1 MNILEHTKDQFG
13 IDIEKSSFR
22 AKITGKMSDLGL
34 AQSDEL
40 NESIKERLEAIYE
53 EFGVRGNNNSIT
65 EEELLS
71 IYEVGSAFGIKLKS
85 QADDEI
91 MEKLE
96 IINLFSK
103 VHGYD
108 LSLTTGRGD
117 VINNTELNK
126 IKIIYASF
134 NKELKDLKLE
144 DLYKIKKYELVGLS
158 NLKQLSKVEAE
169 HYSEFI
175 ISLGINLTL
184 SKEEAKNV
192 REVGE
197 VIEDL
202 GYSGSTFLESK
213 ELKKITDLLEKF
225 NLKSI
230 SNWNKES
237 GAILS
242 QIIKEFDIDL
252 KEGGS
257 FRLKKKIKAV
267 EILKLTEVK
276 NIEELNSKLQIIK
289 SFKSDL
295 EEVNQK
301 ELEDL
306 SIIIKE
312 LELSKGNEGEGR
324 EVKRWF
330 ERKGIEFNLGEMDEE
345 TSRQMRALKK
355 KLEAATNKEWKEIS
369 IREISLTEQ
378 ILEAF
383 EMEDIMNSTA
393 EQIAKIS
400 NLINSVSE
408 EALGADV
415 GYNLRGSINKLP
427 SLLEIFKI
435 DPFEKSTKKGGVSK
449 YDSIANLLKEFDK
462 NIFEISESEASRMLS
477 TFASFGADIAS
488 GFVTSDMKSAIK
500 EAIEGFE
507 YKGIVE
513 IDEREVEKIMMLSK
527 AMGLDFKDIKTSDIK
542 VLKLIPKTLDLTLK
556 GMSIGEMENVLYLIE
571 KIEIKKASGEQGW
584 ISYLTKGGGAAIIE
598 KLEALKEKIKLLG
611 YESSTEITKGEY
623 EGIEELLKEWE
634 KDFKS
639 ISVEELKAV
648 TSTYLEFKYSMAKE
662 PLYKLIGVARELKSL
677 NLSPFTVS
685 KIEKNNIRVIEE
697 KYKTRIGEFTQEEM
711 SKIIDNF
718 SKYKVEIKS
727 KEFENSIRSLE
738 ESYVKMGFKS
748 SLKLGKES
756 EECMKLLEKALD
768 KSGGAS
774 NLEKL
779 EKVTN
784 IIAKLAG
791 SIEEYGLE
799 ECVNLEVYL
808 SKFNVDLEKVEML
821 KYKQELITEVS
832 KKCKLDFTE
841 PVGEKI
847 LSNIEEKISEY
858 KVRQE
863 FLDNRGIS
871 SKKEESKKV
880 DISSILDANEEAIKI
895 CANYHEDL

>member
-1 MNILEHTKDQFG
+1 MNILEYTKDQFG

-22 AKITGKMSDLGL
+22 AEIIAKMSALEL

-53 EFGVRGNNNSIT
+53 EFGVRGNNKSIT

-71 IYEVGSAFGIKLKS
+71 IYEVGSTFGIKLKS
-85 QADDEI
+85 QTDDEV
-91 MEKLE
+91 MDKLE

-108 LSLTTGRGD
+108 LSLTAGRGD
-117 VINNTELNK
+117 VINNAELNK
-126 IKIIYASF
+126 IKIIYTSF
-134 NKELKDLKLE
+134 NKELRDLKLE
-144 DLYKIKKYELVGLS
+144 DLYKIKKYELAGLS
-158 NLKQLSKVEAE
+158 NLKQLSKAEAE
-169 HYSEFI
+169 HYSDLLK
-175 ISLGINLTL
+175 SLGINLIL

-192 REVGE
+192 REVCKI
-197 VIEDL
+197 IEDL

-230 SNWNKES
+230 SNWKNES
-237 GAILS
+237 GEILS

-257 FRLKKKIKAV
+257 FKLKKKIKAV

-276 NIEELNSKLQIIK
+276 NVEELNSKLQIIK
-289 SFKSDL
+289 SFKSNL

-306 SIIIKE
+306 SVIIKE
-312 LELSKGNEGEGR
+312 LELSKRNGDEGL

-345 TSRQMRALKK
+345 THGQMRALKK
-355 KLEAATNKEWKEIS
+355 KLEVATNKEWKEIS

-383 EMEDIMNSTA
+383 EMEDIINST
-393 EQIAKIS
+393 ELQIAKIS
-400 NLINSVSE
+400 NLINSASK
-408 EALGADV
+408 EALGVDT

-435 DPFEKSTKKGGVSK
+435 DPFEKGTKKGGVSK
-449 YDSIANLLKEFDK
+449 YDSITNLLKEFDK

-477 TFASFGADIAS
+477 TFTSFGVDMAS

-507 YKGIVE
+507 YAGIVE

-527 AMGLDFKDIKTSDIK
+527 AMGLEFKDIKASDIK
-542 VLKLIPKTLDLTLK
+542 VLKLIPKTLGLTLK
-556 GMSIGEMENVLYLIE
+556 GMSIGKMENVLHLIE

-584 ISYLTKGGGAAIIE
+584 ISYLTKGGEAAIIE

-611 YESSTEITKGEY
+611 YGSSTEVTKGEY

-634 KDFKS
+634 KGFVS
-639 ISVEELKAV
+639 ISVEELKAL
-648 TSTYLEFKYSMAKE
+648 TSTYLELKYSIAKE
-662 PLYKLIGVARELKSL
+662 PLYKLIEVARGLKSL

-685 KIEKNNIRVIEE
+685 EIENNNIRVLEE
-697 KYKTRIGEFTQEEM
+697 KYKTRIGEFNQEEM
-711 SKIIDNF
+711 NKIIDNF

-727 KEFENSIRSLE
+727 KEFESSISSLE
-738 ESYVKMGFKS
+738 DSYLKMGFES

-756 EECMKLLEKALD
+756 EECIKLLEKALD
-768 KSGGAS
+768 KSGGAG

-799 ECVNLEVYL
+799 ECVNLEIYL
-808 SKFNVDLEKVEML
+808 SKFKVDLEKEEML
-821 KYKQELITEVS
+821 KYKQDLISEIS

-841 PVGEKI
+841 PVGDKI
-847 LSNIEEKISEY
+847 LRNIEERISEY
-858 KVRQE
+858 EVRQE
-863 FLDNRGIS
+863 CVGNS
-871 SKKEESKKV
+871 QKEECKGV
-880 DISSILDANEEAIKI
+880 DISGVLSANEEAIKI
-895 CANYHEDL
+895 CANYHEEL

>member
-1 MNILEHTKDQFG
+1 MNILEYTKKRFG

-22 AKITGKMSDLGL
+22 AEIIGKISALEL

-53 EFGVRGNNNSIT
+53 EFGVSGNNNSIT
-65 EEELLS
+65 EEKLLS
-71 IYEVGSAFGIKLKS
+71 IFEVGSTFGIRLKS
-85 QADDEI
+85 QTDDEV

-96 IINLFSK
+96 IINLFGK
-103 VHGYD
+103 LHGYD
-108 LSLTTGRGD
+108 LDLTTGRGD

-134 NKELKDLKLE
+134 NKELRDLKLE
-144 DLYKIKKYELVGLS
+144 DLYKIKKYELAGLS
-158 NLKQLSKVEAE
+158 NLKQLSKAEAE
-169 HYSEFI
+169 HYSDFI
-175 ISLGINLTL
+175 ISLGINLIL

-192 REVGE
+192 SELCKI
-197 VIEDL
+197 IEDL

-230 SNWNKES
+230 SNWKKES

-276 NIEELNSKLQIIK
+276 NVEELNSKLQIIK
-289 SFKSDL
+289 SFKSNL

-301 ELEDL
+301 ELGGL
-306 SIIIKE
+306 SVIIQE
-312 LELSKGNEGEGR
+312 LELSKRNGDEGL

-345 TSRQMRALKK
+345 TSEQMRALKK
-355 KLEAATNKEWKEIS
+355 KLEAATNKEWNEIS

-383 EMEDIMNSTA
+383 EIGDIINSTA

-400 NLINSVSE
+400 NLINSASE
-408 EALGADV
+408 EALGADT

-435 DPFEKSTKKGGVSK
+435 DPFEKGTGGVAK
-449 YDSIANLLKEFDK
+449 YDSITNLLKEFDK
-462 NIFEISESEASRMLS
+462 NIFEISESEATRMLS
-477 TFASFGADIAS
+477 TFTSFGVDMAS

-507 YKGIVE
+507 YAGIVE

-527 AMGLDFKDIKTSDIK
+527 TMGLDFKDIKASDIK
-542 VLKLIPKTLDLTLK
+542 VLKLIPKTLGLTLK
-556 GMSIGEMENVLYLIE
+556 GISIGEMENVLNLIE
-571 KIEIKKASGEQGW
+571 EIEIKKASSEQGW
-584 ISYLTKGGGAAIIE
+584 MSYLTKGGEAAIIE
-598 KLEALKEKIKLLG
+598 KLSALNKKIKLLG
-611 YESSTEITKGEY
+611 YESILEVTRNEY
-623 EGIEELLKEWE
+623 EGIVEFLKEWE
-634 KDFKS
+634 KSLIS
-639 ISVEELKAV
+639 INIEELEAL
-648 TSTYLEFKYSMAKE
+648 TTTYLEFKYNLAKE
-662 PLYKLIGVARELKSL
+662 PLYKLIEVARELKLL
-677 NLSPFTVS
+677 NISPFTTS
-685 KIEKNNIRVIEE
+685 KIEKNNIKVLEE
-697 KYKTRIGEFTQEEM
+697 KYKTRIGEFNQEEM
-711 SKIIDNF
+711 NKIIDNF

-727 KEFENSIRSLE
+727 KEFESSISSLE
-738 ESYVKMGFKS
+738 DSYVKMGFES

-756 EECMKLLEKALD
+756 EECIKLLEKSLD
-768 KSGGAS
+768 KSGGAC

-784 IIAKLAG
+784 IITKSIG

-799 ECVNLEVYL
+799 ECVNLETYL
-808 SKFNVDLEKVEML
+808 SKFKVDLEKVEML
-821 KYKQELITEVS
+821 KYKQDLIGEIS

-841 PVGEKI
+841 PVGDKI
-847 LSNIEEKISEY
+847 LRNIEERITEY
-858 KVRQE
+858 EEKQE
-863 FLDNRGIS
+863 CVGNS
-871 SKKEESKKV
+871 QKEQCKGV
-880 DISSILDANEEAIKI
+880 DISGILGANEEAIKI
-895 CANYHEDL
+895 CENYHEDL